1 MRAVLLALVLATG
14 PGPQPYADYVA
25 LASGTLISDAPLTS
39 AVTFD
44 PIAIGGWDTVTVWV
58 DYEHGSGN
66 VTHVTLSCAD
76 GPSTS
81 ALGTHQSFKET
92 STDGTYD
99 GSNQLLR
106 IPVSAS
112 GALRWSLVGLS
123 AEYFQCTVAA
133 LGTPDGT
140 DLVKSISMRAGVQR

>member
-1 MRAVLLALVLATG
+1 MRAALITLLLAAG

-25 LASGTLISDAPLTS
+25 LSSGTLISDAPLTS

-44 PIAIGGWDTVTVWV
+44 PIRIGGWDAVYIWV

-66 VTHVTLSCAD
+66 VTHLTLSCAD
-76 GPSTS
+76 GPSETV
-81 ALGTHQSFKET
+81 LGTHRSFKET

-99 GSNQLLR
+99 GSDQLLR
-106 IPVSAS
+106 IPVSATE
-112 GALRWSLVGLS
+112 AVRFALVGLN
-123 AEYFQCTVAA
+123 AEYLQCSVDA

-140 DLVKSISMRAGVQR
+140 DLVKSISIRAGVQR